1 MVFRHTSPSNPDA
14 GHRHPRTLGISALAE
29 DTPWE
34 LCLALGDRTLNG
46 LSTWREHAAA
56 KALTCTKE
64 IELGHRKSPPVIH
77 GPLPHPLRSSAGRS
91 VLHEAHE
98 TPFYLLLRAPLGTD
112 GQLEFVCRGECS
124 YVELFCAGVV
134 LRPRLASRY
143 ARFLSCSESAALPR
157 ENTATAY
164 TFLRL
169 IGHTVASLY
178 DPSSIRAWRRQGV
191 TLVTAV

>member
-1 MVFRHTSPSNPDA
+1 MVFRHTSPPNPDA
-14 GHRHPRTLGISALAE
+14 GHRHPRTLGISALVE

-77 GPLPHPLRSSAGRS
+77 GPLPHPLRSYAGRS

-98 TPFYLLLRAPLGTD
+98 TPFYFAPPRSAGDGWSTRVCVPRGSVETEISLSLRPFPQLLR
-112 GQLEFVCRGECS
+112 VCS
-124 YVELFCAGVV
+124 F
-134 LRPRLASRY
+134 AS
-143 ARFLSCSESAALPR
+143 
-157 ENTATAY
+157 
-164 TFLRL
+164 
-169 IGHTVASLY
+169 
-178 DPSSIRAWRRQGV
+178 
-191 TLVTAV
+191 